1 MLAENFT
8 NLYCVRDDIAM
19 YNHKKQQ
26 QLDPHDDMST
36 QRPDFMPYQNNGGT
50 VVAIGGEDYCIVAAT
65 TRLGLGF
72 AIPTRNVCRYSIL
85 NDRVVLATAGMYADT
100 VALHKVVTARV
111 KVYQQQQ
118 EKPFGLFSAAQLL
131 SNTLYYRR
139 FFPYY
144 TFNVLGGLDQDGQ
157 GFVYGFDAIGSG
169 EKVKVVCNGTAQA
182 LIQPILDNQ
191 VEKKQQYENKQIE
204 KWSLQEA
211 LDLVKDVFTSAGE
224 RDIYTGDAVDICTIT
239 KQSGVV
245 VETFPLKKD

>member
-1 MLAENFT
+1 MRTKNIHIDT
-8 NLYCVRDDIAM
+8 WYIHR
-19 YNHKKQQ
+19 
-26 QLDPHDDMST
+26 
-36 QRPDFMPYQNNGGT
+36 T

-157 GFVYGFDAIGSG
+157 GKNKPIVNIWRSLTYLEIGFVYGFDAIGSG